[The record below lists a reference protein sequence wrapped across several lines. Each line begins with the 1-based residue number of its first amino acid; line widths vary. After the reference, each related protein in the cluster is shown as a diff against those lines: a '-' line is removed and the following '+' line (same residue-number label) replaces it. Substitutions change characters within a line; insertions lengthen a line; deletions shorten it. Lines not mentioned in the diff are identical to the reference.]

1 MKQIKNFCLDQ
12 PLRFRIKNLIVLVDK
27 QKINF
32 VYAHFIMRY
41 FFRCSEN
48 DSGLK
53 GIKNH
58 DFYI

>member
-32 VYAHFIMRY
+32 VYAHFIMY
-41 FFRCSEN
+41 CFFAPTSRQA
-48 DSGLK
+48 GLRK
-53 GIKNH
+53 
-58 DFYI
+58 